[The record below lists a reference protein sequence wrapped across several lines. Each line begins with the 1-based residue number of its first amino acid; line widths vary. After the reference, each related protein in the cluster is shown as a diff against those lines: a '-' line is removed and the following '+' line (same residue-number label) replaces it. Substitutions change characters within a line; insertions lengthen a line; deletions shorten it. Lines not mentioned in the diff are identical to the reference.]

1 MIILKFSY
9 KYAILLF
16 ITKKFLWTNGVE
28 ITKKHLLAWEKVC
41 LPRTAGDCALCD
53 RACETTDHLFFFCEF
68 AKYICSKILQWQVLP
83 WQEELSW
90 ACIIANRKRSR
101 NTIYRMSVTATVYH
115 VWIERNQRICQGKSS
130 PPQLTTR
137 KIVQRGFL

>member
-68 AKYICSKILQWQVLP
+68 AKYICSKILNNPSMAPEGMNHHCSQ
-83 WQEELSW
+83 
-90 ACIIANRKRSR
+90 RKG
-101 NTIYRMSVTATVYH
+101 H
-115 VWIERNQRICQGKSS
+115 WKSD
-130 PPQLTTR
+130 
-137 KIVQRGFL
+137 I